1 MKSGKRDY
9 FYLDFENNT
18 SGVDPTKTK
27 SVWLYLFIVFNATF
41 SNISAISW
49 QFLEI
54 NILAAKNLKINNL
67 ACVPKKIK

>member
-1 MKSGKRDY
+1 MKSWKRDY